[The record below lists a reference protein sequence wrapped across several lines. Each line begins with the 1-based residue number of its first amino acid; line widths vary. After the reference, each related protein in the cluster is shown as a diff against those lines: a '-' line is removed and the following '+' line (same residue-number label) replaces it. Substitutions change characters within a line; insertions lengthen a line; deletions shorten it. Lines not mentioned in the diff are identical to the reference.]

1 MPGLRALAGLRV
13 LVTGASSGIGAS
25 VCEMLAQRGCRV
37 AGSGR
42 SPGPLL
48 VAPAGPLE
56 AAIVADLTEPGA
68 PEQVVAD
75 AAAALGGIDVV
86 ISNAG
91 AGWSGPYESMPA
103 AEIDDILDINLR
115 APMHLAQAAAPYLRH
130 SAAGGQLI
138 LVGSI
143 AGLVGVADEV
153 AYATAKAGL
162 RGLADSLRA
171 EWSSGAGGGSSRHA
185 AAAFNR
191 GRRGGHEAG
200 AGLGQDG
207 TPPGDNGNVA
217 MTAGTSSNGEHLQ
230 AFAVAAANGGP
241 GSRRGYGGNGGT
253 LAGRR
258 DGTDGGYG
266 GNGGNGRALAPGPG
280 GAGRGAAPGR
290 VTVTLVS
297 LGPVDTPF
305 YSRRNRPY
313 LRSWPKPIPVSHVAH
328 SIAGAIEH
336 RWVEVVVPAWL
347 GLPARLNGGS
357 PALYRALAAMQSRLV
372 L

>member
-171 EWSSGAGGGSSRHA
+171 EWSSTAASAAVRYSA
-185 AAAFNR
+185 AAS
-191 GRRGGHEAG
+191 AG
-200 AGLGQDG
+200 
-207 TPPGDNGNVA
+207 P
-217 MTAGTSSNGEHLQ
+217 
-230 AFAVAAANGGP
+230 
-241 GSRRGYGGNGGT
+241 GGNGKAT
-253 LAGRR
+253 
-258 DGTDGGYG
+258 TEVS
-266 GNGGNGRALAPGPG
+266 GNGRG
-280 GAGRGAAPGR
+280 GDHSGDGRPEGHGRGTATGR

-313 LRSWPKPIPVSHVAH
+313 MRSWPKPVPVNHVAT

-357 PALYRALAAMQSRLV
+357 PALYRALAAMQARFAL
-372 L
+372 

>member
-1 MPGLRALAGLRV
+1 MPGSRALTGLRV
-13 LVTGASSGIGAS
+13 LVTGASSGIGAAVS
-25 VCEMLAQRGCRV
+25 ELLAQRGCRV
-37 AGSGR
+37 AGAGR
-42 SPGPLL
+42 CPGSLL
-48 VAPAGPLE
+48 VGPVGPLE
-56 AAIVADLTEPGA
+56 AAVVADLTRPGA
-68 PEQVVAD
+68 PEQVVSE
-75 AAAALGGIDVV
+75 AAATLGGIDVV

-91 AGWSGPYESMPA
+91 AGWSGPYESMPPS
-103 AEIDDILDINLR
+103 EIDGIIDINLR

-171 EWSSGAGGGSSRHA
+171 EWSSTAASAAVRYSA
-185 AAAFNR
+185 AAS
-191 GRRGGHEAG
+191 AG
-200 AGLGQDG
+200 
-207 TPPGDNGNVA
+207 P
-217 MTAGTSSNGEHLQ
+217 
-230 AFAVAAANGGP
+230 
-241 GSRRGYGGNGGT
+241 GGNGKAT
-253 LAGRR
+253 
-258 DGTDGGYG
+258 TEVS
-266 GNGGNGRALAPGPG
+266 GNGRG
-280 GAGRGAAPGR
+280 GDHSGDGRPEGHGRGTATGR

-313 LRSWPKPIPVSHVAH
+313 MRSWPKPVPVNHVAT

-357 PALYRALAAMQSRLV
+357 PALYRALAAMQARFAL
-372 L
+372 